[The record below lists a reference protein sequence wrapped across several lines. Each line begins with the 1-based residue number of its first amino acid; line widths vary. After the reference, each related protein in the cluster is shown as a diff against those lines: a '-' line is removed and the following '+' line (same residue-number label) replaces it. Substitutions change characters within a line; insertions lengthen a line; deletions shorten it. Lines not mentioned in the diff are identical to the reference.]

1 MKFINLE
8 RKGSFNNDNILI
20 NIADTNEYNIYNIVS
35 PLKFHLMSIMHHA
48 VYKLYLFCRHIR
60 V

>member
-20 NIADTNEYNIYNIVS
+20 NIAD
-35 PLKFHLMSIMHHA
+35 KR
-48 VYKLYLFCRHIR
+48 YKLIQYL
-60 V
+60 